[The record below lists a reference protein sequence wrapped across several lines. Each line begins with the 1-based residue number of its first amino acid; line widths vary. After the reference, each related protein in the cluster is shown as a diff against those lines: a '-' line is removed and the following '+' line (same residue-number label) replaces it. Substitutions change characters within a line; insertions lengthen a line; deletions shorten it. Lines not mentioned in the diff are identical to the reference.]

1 MTYIATRRA
10 AQSRLW
16 TPKDLGS
23 SLCLWLDAN
32 DLNTIVLN
40 GSNVSTWR
48 DKSGYN
54 NDVSQSTSASQPGF
68 VVSAGNNSLSFN
80 GTSQVLAGNATGNG
94 QNNFPFGSAPR
105 YVFVFITPASGIS
118 GGSIL
123 QYGNGASTGQ
133 NGNGFMVLC
142 DATYSR
148 WLSTNNFDVK
158 YTGSPG
164 TSQQLYSLLYANG
177 SVALSTNG
185 TQVVS
190 GSTTVTTVNY
200 NLLHIGGA
208 YWSGANA
215 NWFKGNIGG
224 IIMVNGY
231 LTSSIINRIEGWMMW
246 NHGAQGGLSG
256 SHQYRAQPPRV
267 AA

>member
-16 TPKDLGS
+16 APKDLGS

-54 NDVSQSTSASQPGF
+54 NDVSQSTGASQPGF
-68 VVSAGNNSLSFN
+68 VVSSGNNSLSFN
-80 GTSQVLAGNATGNG
+80 GTSQVLAGNAAGNG
-94 QNNFPFGSAPR
+94 LNNFPFGSAPR
-105 YVFVFITPASGIS
+105 YVFAFITPASGIS
-118 GGSIL
+118 AGSIL
-123 QYGNGASTGQ
+123 EYGNGAPTGQ

-142 DATYSR
+142 DASYSR

-158 YTGSPG
+158 ASGSPG
-164 TSQQLYSLLYANG
+164 TSQQLYSLLYSNG
-177 SVALSTNG
+177 NVALSTNG
-185 TQVVS
+185 TQVANAAI
-190 GSTTVTTVNY
+190 TATTVNY
-200 NLLHIGGA
+200 NILHIGGS
-208 YWSGANA
+208 YWASGN
-215 NWFKGNIGG
+215 NNYYKGNIGA
-224 IIMVNGY
+224 IVMVNGF
-231 LTSSIINRIEGWMMW
+231 LTSALVAKIEGWMMW
-246 NHGAQGGLSG
+246 SRGAQGGLSG
-256 SHQYRAQPPRV
+256 SHQYRAQPPLV